1 MGPTEVEKVLNVM
14 EAMGDLERAVADFYR
29 ACSAKWPE
37 DRPFWSNLVDEE
49 IRHAEFIGTMSA
61 RLRANPRL
69 FETGRPFS
77 LSAIRTVIDG
87 IKGNRLK
94 VERGEVSRK
103 QVLFL
108 SLDMEKSILES
119 KYQDILKTTDHEYLQ
134 MIREITLQTNSH
146 HRQIANRVER
156 LQD

>member
-1 MGPTEVEKVLNVM
+1 MAGRSSVLVEPRRRGNPSRRIHRDHV
-14 EAMGDLERAVADFYR
+14 
-29 ACSAKWPE
+29 
-37 DRPFWSNLVDEE
+37 RPPPGE
-49 IRHAEFIGTMSA
+49 
-61 RLRANPRL
+61 PRL

-108 SLDMEKSILES
+108 SLDIEKSILES

-146 HRQIANRVER
+146 HRQIAHRVER